1 MRFVAATDAPLTRL
15 EGYSLV
21 IPSLSV
27 GNVGQLAVDILLAT
41 LRPKLV
47 AAIDHPALLPVVGSD
62 PLEQNSDLLM
72 TAGEV
77 FKCDKTKLVLVQVRS
92 SVSKAGKASFVDDLL
107 GWAVT
112 SGLDKV
118 VVLSSLAA
126 DERVD
131 CQMAAAFR
139 FLTNH
144 KCQAIKEALL
154 QTGMDLKELERKNT
168 FPSTIPG
175 QTEVAG
181 DGLFLPGGGLTK
193 SIHMKSLE
201 LDIPVVC
208 LLTFASEGDNSG
220 DALRMVAVMDKWL
233 DIVPKRS
240 DRPDIKFPI
249 SWEHMFGNPAP
260 PRIY

>member
-1 MRFVAATDAPLTRL
+1 MIKKDFRMIKNNNFKNDFHSA
-15 EGYSLV
+15 
-21 IPSLSV
+21 
-27 GNVGQLAVDILLAT
+27 
-41 LRPKLV
+41 
-47 AAIDHPALLPVVGSD
+47 
-62 PLEQNSDLLM
+62 
-72 TAGEV
+72 V

-139 FLTNH
+139 FLANH

-168 FPSTIPG
+168 FPRQVYTYMN
-175 QTEVAG
+175 
-181 DGLFLPGGGLTK
+181 
-193 SIHMKSLE
+193 IHTYM
-201 LDIPVVC
+201 
-208 LLTFASEGDNSG
+208 
-220 DALRMVAVMDKWL
+220 
-233 DIVPKRS
+233 
-240 DRPDIKFPI
+240 
-249 SWEHMFGNPAP
+249 
-260 PRIY
+260 